1 MDQLPLG
8 TRKQIHVPVHPH
20 TRTRQS
26 DRGFSLVELLV
37 VVALLGILAAIT
49 VFTVRGTSAS
59 GEERACAADEQTI
72 EKAADYYLAQN
83 QVAAIPATGVGPD
96 RFEQTLVDAG
106 LLKTSST
113 YFDLADDGTVTATG
127 DPCP

>member
-1 MDQLPLG
+1 MPFHS
-8 TRKQIHVPVHPH
+8 TI
-20 TRTRQS
+20 RTERA

-37 VVALLGILAAIT
+37 VVAMLGVLAAIT

-59 GEERACAADEQTI
+59 GEERACAADQQTV

-83 QVAAIPATGVGPD
+83 QVALIPATGVGPD
-96 RFEQTLVDAG
+96 RFEQTLVDAQ
-106 LLKTSST
+106 LLKTTST
-113 YFDLADDGTVTATG
+113 YFDLADDGTVTPTG